1 MGIESINTMTKPIS
15 SAEQMQQFLEQGVGD
30 ETLGS
35 RTLGTLTKGKLFEA
49 PSAGFGQKYAA
60 ENMPILKD
68 MDFISRGVYNT
79 IAPYGE
85 KAFDIIDTIF
95 RLPGA
100 AAADIAQ
107 VAGVKEDDVNEI
119 QALINVGVGLKL
131 PEASPVMTSVAASK
145 AVKDISKAVNVVKAE
160 AKWVPDYIKGEAVP
174 PFLPQPKA
182 KSLSAAVPEKKLNP
196 KEIKIIEERIIKP
209 EYEGIRPT
217 IEEGLKTRKMLGLK
231 EGMGYKRK
239 LGGGFELAPG
249 QEIPAKIGKYIIERY
264 KELGILPKDFVLKG
278 KRPRDII
285 NPQEGFLMTKGSE
298 KKILRKS
305 PYKDHSEASRKAMAT
320 RYKNM
325 RRELD
330 QYKEGEVVPGT
341 IVDKYRK
348 PFSFEKI
355 IQNLPESNKKV
366 RIKQLYDDIR
376 ETNPKGTLHADH
388 FKEVQLGGVDNPLN
402 IVATTETAHRGRLF
416 EKGNFMNKSTLV
428 KKINKNNKQIFD
440 EWNSNPSS
448 REAIKNRTHPL
459 VKKKD
464 ELYNSQIDIEGGT
477 GHLFDAS
484 LPGTHIKKG
493 DAVVFKPDKID
504 PELKQILEVNNS
516 YYGAGKNKF
525 GKFDNAEDHLI
536 DQLEKLKFSLDE
548 MISTNFQGDVAAY
561 KRYISKLQKTET
573 GRAIKGAMPMAGG
586 GMININQLIRPL

>member
-1 MGIESINTMTKPIS
+1 
-15 SAEQMQQFLEQGVGD
+15 
-30 ETLGS
+30 
-35 RTLGTLTKGKLFEA
+35 
-49 PSAGFGQKYAA
+49 
-60 ENMPILKD
+60 
-68 MDFISRGVYNT
+68 
-79 IAPYGE
+79 
-85 KAFDIIDTIF
+85 
-95 RLPGA
+95 
-100 AAADIAQ
+100 
-107 VAGVKEDDVNEI
+107 
-119 QALINVGVGLKL
+119 
-131 PEASPVMTSVAASK
+131 
-145 AVKDISKAVNVVKAE
+145 
-160 AKWVPDYIKGEAVP
+160 
-174 PFLPQPKA
+174 
-182 KSLSAAVPEKKLNP
+182 
-196 KEIKIIEERIIKP
+196 
-209 EYEGIRPT
+209 
-217 IEEGLKTRKMLGLK
+217 ML
-231 EGMGYKRK
+231 M
-239 LGGGFELAPG
+239 
-249 QEIPAKIGKYIIERY
+249 
-264 KELGILPKDFVLKG
+264 VLKG

-298 KKILRKS
+298 KKRLRKS
-305 PYKDHSEASRKAMAT
+305 LYKDHSEASRKAMVT

-325 RRELD
+325 KRELD

-355 IQNLPESNKKV
+355 IQKLPESNKKV

-428 KKINKNNKQIFD
+428 KKINKNNKQIFN
-440 EWNSNPSS
+440 EWNSNPAS
-448 REAIKNRTHPL
+448 RKAIKNRTHPL

-493 DAVVFKPDKID
+493 DAVVFKPNKID
-504 PELKQILEVNNS
+504 PELKKILEVNNS

>member
-1 MGIESINTMTKPIS
+1 MDASSERKMEPVTIAYIIFGALWVAGAITYLQIMAEDKSIFS
-15 SAEQMQQFLEQGVGD
+15 LENLKKA
-30 ETLGS
+30 TLGQGGG
-35 RTLGTLTKGKLFEA
+35 LEALMYFLPGTGDIMSAQDSIRAAKAAQQTENIVDKIKLYGLSGLA
-49 PSAGFGQKYAA
+49 AAGALPVVSAIYDAGGPTVKRMINQAIKQA
-60 ENMPILKD
+60 ENMSPQPQ
-68 MDFISRGVYNT
+68 M
-79 IAPYGE
+79 A
-85 KAFDIIDTIF
+85 
-95 RLPGA
+95 LPGGGGVMGIDDA
-100 AAADIAQ
+100 INTNILEM
-107 VAGVKEDDVNEI
+107 AGKSKETIKPSSKVK
-119 QALINVGVGLKL
+119 
-131 PEASPVMTSVAASK
+131 
-145 AVKDISKAVNVVKAE
+145 
-160 AKWVPDYIKGEAVP
+160 
-174 PFLPQPKA
+174 
-182 KSLSAAVPEKKLNP
+182 KSTDELTTKEKN
-196 KEIKIIEERIIKP
+196 IIEERIIKP
-209 EYEGIRPT
+209 EYKKTRPT
-217 IEEGLKTRKMLGLK
+217 IKEGLKTRKMLGLK
-231 EGMGYKRK
+231 EGAGYKRK
-239 LGGGFELAPG
+239 LGGGFELAAG
-249 QEIPAKIGKYIIERY
+249 QEIPAKMGKYIIERY

-298 KKILRKS
+298 KKTLRKS
-305 PYKDHSEASRKAMAT
+305 LYKDHSEASRKAMAT

-325 RRELD
+325 KRELD

-355 IQNLPESNKKV
+355 IQKLPESNKKV

-428 KKINKNNKQIFD
+428 KKINKNNKQIFN
-440 EWNSNPSS
+440 EWNSNPAS

-516 YYGAGKNKF
+516 YYGAGKSKF
-525 GKFDNAEDHLI
+525 GQFDNAEDHLI

-573 GRAIKGAMPMAGG
+573 GRAIKGAVPMAGG
-586 GMININQLIRPL
+586 GIININKLIRPL